1 MIELAASHD
10 ETWLIPE
17 YAELPGRESKVTT
30 VAPPTKSGSPLRQNW
45 IVNPTHDILWII
57 GAPLLAWVWAAFT
70 FKAGGVE
77 TVWMIFIIF
86 NVAHHF
92 PTFIRIYGDRDLLRR
107 YRWNLLLGP
116 LIPFSLSMLVV
127 YFVIANDLPIMTIL
141 FLQVILNIWDPWH
154 FLMQHYGFMRIYD
167 RHNKAPRKIAST
179 MDYLLCW
186 TWFAFI
192 MVAAS
197 EWLFDILYKLYS
209 EGGVGLVMWIDQ
221 SVYSILRQAV
231 LVIAVLMTFVYIGY
245 LAWCR
250 RKGYFIS
257 PAKCALFLITF
268 VMLGLC
274 YVKNPVM
281 QALLPGWTFMVGFA
295 TLGMVHVTQ
304 YLAIVWTYNRNLAQ
318 KPGKTPA
325 RFARIFATGGV
336 AVAICYVVIC
346 LLYGVLLTDKIW
358 VPLISGLSEH
368 QVFIKIFFGTAV
380 SLNFTSTLL
389 HYYYDGFIWKVRH
402 KENRQNLAM
411 AGTAARQEN
420 LEPENPSETAHA
432 SWWDRTPDAAPAG
445 KVLLKQLLYFGT
457 PIIFIVVMTAS
468 VSRSSPS
475 WPVHLAKLV
484 ISSDQTEQAE
494 SEKAIKAL
502 DRQIRV
508 EEHMQKLSPKANHLT
523 YLADLRFFRSQLVRT
538 RANRNGQ
545 WDQEA
550 IREYG
555 SQLRLAIEAMERAI
569 RDHAEP
575 YRHREDMLLNRES
588 AQQRIDNWQR
598 ELMKLPFAGFQL
610 DSDRHTER
618 TS

>member
-1 MIELAASHD
+1 VADIAQNPKSADPPSQ
-10 ETWLIPE
+10 
-17 YAELPGRESKVTT
+17 KV
-30 VAPPTKSGSPLRQNW
+30 RQNW

-57 GAPLLAWVWAAFT
+57 ATPLIAWIWAAFT

-77 TVWMIFIIF
+77 AVWMIFIVF

-116 LIPFSLSMLVV
+116 LVPFSLSMLVV

-167 RHNKAPRKIAST
+167 RHNKAPRKISST

-197 EWLFDILYKLYS
+197 EWIFDILYKLYS
-209 EGGVGLVMWIDQ
+209 EGGVALVMWIDQ
-221 SVYSILRQAV
+221 PVYSFIRQAV

-274 YVKNPVM
+274 YVKNPIM
-281 QALLPGWTFMVGFA
+281 QTLLPGWTFMVGFA

-318 KPGKTPA
+318 KPGKTPP

-336 AVAICYVVIC
+336 AVALGYVVIC

-358 VPLISGLSEH
+358 VPFVSQLSNH
-368 QVFIKIFFGTAV
+368 KVFIKIFFGTAV

-411 AGTAARQEN
+411 AGTAAKQES
-420 LEPENPSETAHA
+420 LELENPSETAHA
-432 SWWDRTPDAAPAG
+432 SWWDQTPDAAPAG
-445 KVLLKQLLYFGT
+445 KVLLKQLLYLGT
-457 PIIFIVVMTAS
+457 PIIFIVLMTSS

-475 WPVHLAKLV
+475 WPLRFATRV
-484 ISSDQTEQAE
+484 ITSDQAEQVE
-494 SEKAIKAL
+494 REKAIEAL
-502 DRQIRV
+502 DRQIRM

-523 YLADLRFFRSQLVRT
+523 YLGDLRYHRCTLVRM
-538 RANRNGQ
+538 RASNKGE
-545 WDQEA
+545 WDQAA
-550 IREYG
+550 IREHA
-555 SQLRLAIEAMERAI
+555 SQLQLAIDAMQQAI
-569 RDHAEP
+569 NNHQAGP
-575 YRHREDMLLNRES
+575 FPHREDMNLDRES
-588 AQQRIDNWQR
+588 AIQRIDAWHR
-598 ELMKLPFAGFQL
+598 ELRELPFARSQL
-610 DSDRHTER
+610 DPDHPTER
-618 TS
+618 TSLPSPLLTTAGKQ

>member
-1 MIELAASHD
+1 
-10 ETWLIPE
+10 
-17 YAELPGRESKVTT
+17 VTT
-30 VAPPTKSGSPLRQNW
+30 VAPPTKSSPPLRQNW
-45 IVNPTHDILWII
+45 IVNPAHDILWII

-179 MDYLLCW
+179 MDYMLCW

-197 EWLFDILYKLYS
+197 EWLFDLLYKLS
-209 EGGVGLVMWIDQ
+209 NEGGVGLVMWIDLP
-221 SVYSILRQAV
+221 VYNFIHQAILFA
-231 LVIAVLMTFVYIGY
+231 AVLMTFVYIGY

-257 PAKCALFLITF
+257 GAKCALFLITF

-325 RFARIFATGGV
+325 RFSRIFATGGV

-457 PIIFIVVMTAS
+457 PIIFIILMTS
-468 VSRSSPS
+468 LVSRSSPS
-475 WPVHLAKLV
+475 WPLHLAKIV
-484 ISSDQTEQAE
+484 MASDQFEQE
-494 SEKAIKAL
+494 QGEKSIQAL
-502 DRQIRV
+502 DRQIRL
-508 EEHMQKLSPKANHLT
+508 EEHMQKLSPKAKHLT
-523 YLADLRFFRSQLVRT
+523 YHADLTYLRSHVAT
-538 RANRNGQ
+538 KIA
-545 WDQEA
+545 DQQGKLDTA
-550 IREYG
+550 SMREHRRLL
-555 SQLRLAIEAMERAI
+555 QLAISNMQLAI
-569 RDHAEP
+569 SDHAEP
-575 YRHREDMLLNRES
+575 FNHREDMHLSRERAESRVQQWQQELAGIPLGQRVPEGNQELVTSSGRPPLL
-588 AQQRIDNWQR
+588 
-598 ELMKLPFAGFQL
+598 
-610 DSDRHTER
+610 T
-618 TS
+618 TSGKQ